1 MRALICKIY
10 RINILCLA
18 ISLPLFLSGQSE
30 FVDSL
35 SNNFVSEDTLISEN
49 VIKTPELQAEDVP
62 KNISPASPMIPMNI
76 HEFKQSDIRMLP
88 RYWGYE
94 SAKNMF
100 RYTAPKFEADRLNLN
115 WDFSTYKTPYQSD
128 KLYLNLDFAPPKSIL
143 ELIRENPLR
152 ALIYGAASLAGMMNN
167 TIMGEDKMIKI
178 RLDNMVQSRS
188 GIPETMISNPAVIYE
203 ININTHK

>member
-1 MRALICKIY
+1 MSVLICKIY
-10 RINILCLA
+10 RINILYLA

-30 FVDSL
+30 SVDSL

-49 VIKTPELQAEDVP
+49 IIKTPELQTENVP
-62 KNISPASPMIPMNI
+62 KSISPASPMIPMNI
-76 HEFKQSDIRMLP
+76 HGFKSDIRMLP
-88 RYWGYE
+88 RYLGYE
-94 SAKNMF
+94 SAKSMF
-100 RYTAPKFEADRLNLN
+100 RYTAPKLEADKLNLN
-115 WDFSTYKTPYQSD
+115 WDFSTYKNPYHHD
-128 KLYLNLDFAPPKSIL
+128 KLYLNWDFAPPKNIL

-167 TIMGEDKMIKI
+167 NIMGEDKMNKI
-178 RLDNMVQSRS
+178 RLDNMIQSRP